1 MSVLLLILKI
11 IGIVLLVILA
21 LLILLIAG
29 ILFVPYV
36 YRVKGS
42 FRGKPDLTASIYAL
56 GHLIGAGVVLTDEG
70 ARMYLRI
77 CGIRK
82 FLHSGNKE
90 DKTGNTDQYEET
102 INENSESEPEKYED
116 LAIQEVDETRG
127 TDTEDVTSADAIESQ
142 ESGNGDFFVPDI
154 QSSENEND
162 FQNETKSNRKLSIW
176 KQLLKKKQSFGKSI
190 AQIPAKIRNLIAK
203 IKNFFYTLKYAFS
216 NLKKTIRKIKQ
227 LLTDE
232 SHKKAFTKVKT
243 SLWQLL
249 KILMPHRLKLN
260 LEYSTGSPDTTA
272 QILGILAMFPI
283 GYQNRWNVHPDF
295 TADNAY
301 ADADFDVKGR
311 ILGFSLLKLI
321 FGLLLDKDCRKLYN
335 EFKAMKA

>member
-21 LLILLIAG
+21 LLILLIVG

-42 FRGKPDLTASIYAL
+42 FHGKPDLTASIYGL
-56 GHLIGAGVVLTDEG
+56 GHLVGAGVILTDTG
-70 ARMYLRI
+70 AQMYLRI

-90 DKTGNTDQYEET
+90 DETGNTDQYEET
-102 INENSESEPEKYED
+102 VNENPKPEKYED
-116 LAIQEVDETRG
+116 LAIQEVSKTQKTET
-127 TDTEDVTSADAIESQ
+127 DDVTSADDMVS
-142 ESGNGDFFVPDI
+142 P
-154 QSSENEND
+154 ENEIDVFSAGNVQTSESESD
-162 FQNETKSNRKLSIW
+162 FRDEAETDQRLSIW
-176 KQLLKKKQSFGKSI
+176 KRLFKKIRSFGKSI
-190 AQIPAKIRNLIAK
+190 ARIPEKIRNLIAK
-203 IKNFFYTLKYAFS
+203 IKNFFYTLKHAFS
-216 NLKKTIRKIKQ
+216 NLKKTIRKIKR

-232 SHKKAFTKVKT
+232 SHKRAFAKVKT
-243 SLWQLL
+243 SVWQLL

-301 ADADFDVKGR
+301 AEAEFDVKGR
-311 ILGFSLLKLI
+311 IFGVSLLKLI
-321 FGLLLDKDCRKLYN
+321 LGLVLDKDCQKLYN
-335 EFKAMKA
+335 QFKTMKA